1 MKNRIVT
8 AFGWLIAVVAVAL
21 TAYIS
26 VNGSGADLPFYGTRD
41 FTPSWGGT
49 AHRVGAFSLLNQT
62 GAKFTDSDLRG
73 RVHLASFIYTR
84 CSGVCPALVASLRRV
99 DRALQDDRFRIVS
112 YSVTPDLDP
121 PDVLAAYGAE
131 RNIDP
136 KRWILATGDKSEI
149 FRLARESY
157 FASDEVMSKTLAD
170 PNAFLHTEKLLLVD
184 GAGKL
189 RGVYDGTLP
198 SDVDHAIADARVLL
212 IGQRAEGRDQR

>member
-1 MKNRIVT
+1 MRAKIVSWSAWAIGCLSVGLT
-8 AFGWLIAVVAVAL
+8 SYIALANPDGAL
-21 TAYIS
+21 PFY
-26 VNGSGADLPFYGTRD
+26 SGADFM
-41 FTPSWGGT
+41 PSWHGS
-49 AHRVGAFSLLNQT
+49 AHRVGDFSLLSQT
-62 GAKFTDSDLRG
+62 GASFTNQDLRG

-121 PDVLAAYGAE
+121 PAVLAAFGRE
-131 RNIDP
+131 RGIDP
-136 KRWILATGDKSEI
+136 SRWILATGERAEI

-170 PNAFLHTEKLLLVD
+170 PNGFLHTEKLILVD
-184 GAGKL
+184 TAGKL

-198 SDVDHAIADARVLL
+198 SDVDHAIADARQL
-212 IGQRAEGRDQR
+212 IGR

>member
-1 MKNRIVT
+1 MTTRIVT
-8 AFGWLIAVVAVAL
+8 GAGWLIAVCAVAL

-26 VNGSGADLPFYGTRD
+26 VYGSGVDLPFYGSGD
-41 FTPSWGGT
+41 FTPNWAGT
-49 AHRVGAFSLLNQT
+49 THRVGAFSLLNQT
-62 GAKFTDSDLRG
+62 GATFTDDDLRG

-84 CSGVCPALVASLRRV
+84 CSGVCPALVTSLRRV
-99 DRALQDDRFRIVS
+99 DRAIRDDHFRIVS

-121 PDVLAAYGAE
+121 PDVLAKFGAE
-131 RNIDP
+131 RGIDP
-136 KRWILATGDKSEI
+136 SRWILATGEKSEI

-184 GAGKL
+184 ATGQL

-198 SDVDHAIADARVLL
+198 SEVDHAISDARLL
-212 IGQRAEGRDQR
+212 LEK

>member
-1 MKNRIVT
+1 MRTRIVT
-8 AFGWLIAVVAVAL
+8 GVGWLIAVFAVAL

-26 VNGSGADLPFYGTRD
+26 VIGSGADLPFYSSRD
-41 FTPSWGGT
+41 FTPNWDGT
-49 AHRVGAFSLLNQT
+49 THRVGKFTLLSQT
-62 GAKFTDSDLRG
+62 GAKFTDNDLRG

-84 CSGVCPALVASLRRV
+84 CSGVCPALVASLRKV
-99 DRALQDDRFRIVS
+99 DRAIQNDRFRIVS
-112 YSVTPDLDP
+112 FSVTPDLDP
-121 PDVLAAYGAE
+121 PNVLAAYGAD

-136 KRWILATGDKSEI
+136 RRWILATGEKSEI

-184 GAGKL
+184 GSGKL

-198 SDVDHAIADARVLL
+198 SDIDHAIADARVLL
-212 IGQRAEGRDQR
+212 GK